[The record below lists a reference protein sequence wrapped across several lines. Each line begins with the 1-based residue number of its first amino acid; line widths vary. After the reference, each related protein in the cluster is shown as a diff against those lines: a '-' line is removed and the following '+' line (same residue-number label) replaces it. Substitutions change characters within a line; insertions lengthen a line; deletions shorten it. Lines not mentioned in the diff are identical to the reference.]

1 MNAGDC
7 PFTEGDRVDHKLF
20 GLGTVCGNPVAMV
33 GPDMESAD
41 GVRDAGWCVPV
52 RWDDTTRTAEAVM
65 HHVLTK
71 VSSPDAY
78 AFSHWDRQWQSLLH
92 TWMAARRAVEDICAT
107 FRPVPAEETLMKAQA
122 AEREAFEAMRCFWDE
137 EKGGKRS

>member
-1 MNAGDC
+1 
-7 PFTEGDRVDHKLF
+7 
-20 GLGTVCGNPVAMV
+20 
-33 GPDMESAD
+33 
-41 GVRDAGWCVPV
+41 
-52 RWDDTTRTAEAVM
+52 M